1 MTEIKPKNYTRVLD
15 QKQYNLGGYH
25 FEEINLTVRGPS
37 RGVALYVRNGL
48 NYQIV
53 ETSNIVGINEEPTD
67 VISVELKINNKEKM
81 IISNIYLSPNCTQQ
95 ENNNINNFIRTFS
108 KMKYDHHL
116 ILGDFNRKTINW
128 DTVSSTSGDDC
139 AFIEAV
145 RDGFLTQH
153 ILSPT
158 RGRGTNDPS
167 LIDLVFSTDEQ
178 EIENIDIT
186 APLGKS
192 DHAIIKVLYRSNPE
206 ILPDKITCDY
216 SKADYQK
223 FVNKMDINWIDQLNV
238 DGIDQMWMHFVSRF
252 NQAEEECV
260 PRKVVKT
267 GKKRFTYH
275 LDRKTLAKRKKKY
288 RLWKRYL
295 ISKDKQ
301 IYEEYCRCRNQYRR
315 LTRKAIKS
323 HEKEIA
329 KNTKCNNKVFWRY
342 INSKIKSRPAIPEL
356 YTSSNTT
363 KMTSDDKEKAN
374 ILANFFSSVYKK
386 EPNWTWVMNKD
397 AKPEINHEFR
407 LKITKD
413 VITKRLNNL
422 NINKSPGPDR
432 LHPRILKEA
441 ASVLINPLYIIF
453 KCSISRGKIPKAWKI
468 GTVAAIYKNKGNR
481 HAAENYRPIT
491 LTSIAC
497 KILESIV

>member
-1 MTEIKPKNYTRVLD
+1 MQPNNIDNDENSVKDKMNSGSKQKEHGFVHIWYTNVDTPTKDKLLELNAEIKSQSPPDIIAMTVIKPKNHTRVLEH
-15 QKQYNLGGYH
+15 KQYNLGGYH
-25 FEEINLTVRGPS
+25 FEEINLAVRGPS

-53 ETSNIVGINEEPTD
+53 KTLNIVGSNQEPTD
-67 VISVELKINNKEKM
+67 EISVELKLKDKEKM
-81 IISNIYLSPNCTQQ
+81 IISNIYRSPNSTAQ
-95 ENNNINNFIRTFS
+95 ENNNINNFIRTVS

-158 RGRGTNDPS
+158 RGCGTNKPS

-192 DHAIIKVLYRSNPE
+192 DHAMIKVLHRLNPD

-238 DGIDQMWMHFVSRF
+238 EGIDQMWINFVSKF

-260 PRKVVKT
+260 PRKIVKI
-267 GKKRFTYH
+267 GKKRFTYHH

-295 ISKDKQ
+295 ISKNKK

-342 INSKIKSRPAIPEL
+342 INSKIKSCPAIPEL
-356 YTSSNTT
+356 FTTSTSNMT
-363 KMTSDDKEKAN
+363 KMTIDDKEKAN
-374 ILANFFSSVYKK
+374 ILAKFFSSVYKK
-386 EPNWTWVMNKD
+386 EPNWTWEMNKD
-397 AKPEINHEFR
+397 EKPEINHDSY
-407 LKITKD
+407 TH
-413 VITKRLNNL
+413 T
-422 NINKSPGPDR
+422 PYT
-432 LHPRILKEA
+432 HHTH
-441 ASVLINPLYIIF
+441 IIHTYTHTPCMIF
-453 KCSISRGKIPKAWKI
+453 
-468 GTVAAIYKNKGNR
+468 V
-481 HAAENYRPIT
+481 
-491 LTSIAC
+491 
-497 KILESIV
+497 

>member
-1 MTEIKPKNYTRVLD
+1 MNSGSKEKEDGFIHIWYTNVDTLTKDKLLELNAEIKSQSPPDIIAMTEIKPKNYTRVLD

-81 IISNIYLSPNCTQQ
+81 IISNIYRSPNSTQQ
-95 ENNNINNFIRTFS
+95 ENNNINNFIRTVS

-238 DGIDQMWMHFVSRF
+238 DGIDQMWMHFV
-252 NQAEEECV
+252 
-260 PRKVVKT
+260 
-267 GKKRFTYH
+267 
-275 LDRKTLAKRKKKY
+275 
-288 RLWKRYL
+288 
-295 ISKDKQ
+295 
-301 IYEEYCRCRNQYRR
+301 
-315 LTRKAIKS
+315 
-323 HEKEIA
+323 
-329 KNTKCNNKVFWRY
+329 
-342 INSKIKSRPAIPEL
+342 
-356 YTSSNTT
+356 
-363 KMTSDDKEKAN
+363 
-374 ILANFFSSVYKK
+374 
-386 EPNWTWVMNKD
+386 
-397 AKPEINHEFR
+397 
-407 LKITKD
+407 
-413 VITKRLNNL
+413 
-422 NINKSPGPDR
+422 
-432 LHPRILKEA
+432 
-441 ASVLINPLYIIF
+441 
-453 KCSISRGKIPKAWKI
+453 
-468 GTVAAIYKNKGNR
+468 
-481 HAAENYRPIT
+481 
-491 LTSIAC
+491 
-497 KILESIV
+497 